1 MKYLTG
7 YVQNPAVT
15 SNTVVVGLGLGQAY
29 PTVHQYVSYHIIL
42 CHVYIECFV
51 VTCYMYILCM
61 YAYYSSTLIRVY
73 VP

>member
-29 PTVHQYVSYHIIL
+29 PTVHQYVSYHNIL

-51 VTCYMYILCM
+51 VTCMHTRTCTFCVCM
-61 YAYYSSTLIRVY
+61 HITVQL
-73 VP
+73 